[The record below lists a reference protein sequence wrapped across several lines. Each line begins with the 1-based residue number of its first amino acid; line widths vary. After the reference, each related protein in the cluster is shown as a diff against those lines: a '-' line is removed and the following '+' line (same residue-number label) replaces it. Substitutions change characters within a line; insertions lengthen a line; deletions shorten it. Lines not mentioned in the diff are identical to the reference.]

1 MIAIALV
8 GSSGIGKTTLAES
21 LIGSLSDRGLRIGYL
36 KHAHAGFDADRSG
49 ADSWRTREAG
59 AVFSGV
65 IGRHRSM
72 LARAGD
78 DDPHELLLG
87 APHCDI
93 TLLEGWS
100 SGPWPKVV
108 VVGPS
113 VPRREFSPPIL
124 TAITGDPPGVFLDAD
139 VEALT
144 DHLAALAEQGCE
156 PQATLMVDGRMI
168 DLRDFPASILAS
180 TVLGM
185 VAVLD
190 GVDAPREVT
199 LRVERG
205 RTANGSIPSTA
216 GETCET
222 IPRGGKR

>member
-8 GSSGIGKTTLAES
+8 GSSGSGKTTLAES
-21 LIGSLSDRGLRIGYL
+21 LIGSLSGRGLRVGYL
-36 KHAHAGFDADRSG
+36 KHAHAGFDTDRRG

-72 LARAGD
+72 LAGAGD

-100 SGPWPKVV
+100 SGPWPKVI
-108 VVGPS
+108 VGSPS
-113 VPRREFSPPIL
+113 VPQRELSPPIL
-124 TAITGDPPGVFLDAD
+124 TAITGDPPGAFLDAD
-139 VEALT
+139 VEELT
-144 DHLAALAEQGCE
+144 DQLTALAEQEGE
-156 PQATLMVDGRMI
+156 PRATLMVDGRRI
-168 DLRDFPASILAS
+168 DLRDFAASILAS

-185 VAVLD
+185 ITALD

-199 LRVERG
+199 LRIGPG
-205 RTANGSIPSTA
+205 RTANGSIPSA
-216 GETCET
+216 V
-222 IPRGGKR
+222 GGTR